1 MGRDKSLGGT
11 AKRESFDA
19 FLCCATHS
27 ACSFFPQP
35 ISGRTQSSLLTA
47 KRRKLKIRK
56 RSESL
61 PAVVCVYVHRVRR
74 PPSFSPKERE
84 RERESDRNNQAGFLF
99 TFPNREWPPRIQL
112 LRRSP
117 AILQCGTCAA
127 SAFIRV
133 TPNCARGGNGASLE
147 TRLDWTEHAA
157 SHAEIGEW

>member
-84 RERESDRNNQAGFLF
+84 RERKKGSRTGTTRPVFFSLFLTESGRHASNFFGV
-99 TFPNREWPPRIQL
+99 
-112 LRRSP
+112 LRRYCSAGP
-117 AILQCGTCAA
+117 ALPAHLLG
-127 SAFIRV
+127 
-133 TPNCARGGNGASLE
+133 
-147 TRLDWTEHAA
+147 
-157 SHAEIGEW
+157 SHPTAQEGGEWRLVGNPLGLD